1 MSNFILGF
9 LTCLLLS
16 LVIFGIQ
23 DVTHHRQIDM
33 QCEELVQENY
43 KQRKEIRGLWREL
56 QYAKS
61 KNKLR

>member
-16 LVIFGIQ
+16 LVALGIQ
-23 DVTHHRQIDM
+23 DVRHHRKLYT

-56 QYAKS
+56 IYERGK
-61 KNKLR
+61 RR

>member
-16 LVIFGIQ
+16 LVIFGVQ
-23 DVTHHRQIDM
+23 DVAHHRQIDT
-33 QCEELVQENY
+33 QCEKLVQENY

-56 QYAKS
+56 IYERGK
-61 KNKLR
+61 RR